1 MFGGQRGFVGHPLGY
16 KALNVLIFYN
26 ITRLIMGKDTTQ
38 YKWKVLAWNCI
49 GRDTKKWT
57 LLENQWFDK
66 KEECIADFQTRMA
79 KIRSVE
85 KSLYTT
91 NTVPMFLIFCF
102 HMIQI

>member
-49 GRDTKKWT
+49 GRDTKK
-57 LLENQWFDK
+57 
-66 KEECIADFQTRMA
+66 
-79 KIRSVE
+79 
-85 KSLYTT
+85 
-91 NTVPMFLIFCF
+91 
-102 HMIQI
+102 